1 MRDLQLEG
9 ALPEKEGL
17 ALYKT
22 ISGWLGFNTVPRTIR
37 AKSCLS
43 VSQSLTVLTQLLN
56 ISAQIGTGYNICS
69 SAAGMAIKHSMSR
82 LLKQRMS
89 MPSRL
94 TRKMWIKMW
103 MQVKLRRS
111 ETEILESSPQGRL
124 FVAEKNR
131 AIEKNLNV
139 ARD

>member
-1 MRDLQLEG
+1 MRDLQLGG

-22 ISGWLGFNTVPRTIR
+22 ISGWLGFYTVRRTIR

-56 ISAQIGTGYNICS
+56 ISAQIGTHVFNICS
-69 SAAGMAIKHSMSR
+69 SAAGMAIKHSSSR

-124 FVAEKNR
+124 FVAEKTER
-131 AIEKNLNV
+131 LKKS
-139 ARD
+139 